1 MYAYYIRNCT
11 TYWQKK
17 NTNMNDRIII
27 GFFIRCIIGNACT
40 RHMVFGI
47 VLYIIIEE
55 EEHVNCLVLYKP
67 KEMENRFVK

>member
-1 MYAYYIRNCT
+1 
-11 TYWQKK
+11 
-17 NTNMNDRIII
+17 
-27 GFFIRCIIGNACT
+27 
-40 RHMVFGI
+40 MVFGI

>member
-1 MYAYYIRNCT
+1 
-11 TYWQKK
+11 
-17 NTNMNDRIII
+17 MNDRIII